1 MDKLVF
7 EKIKSVLEKRVEL
20 CRTNLDKI
28 KSPEDL
34 SNITLLDLHNLR
46 NFCKKEEGIQTRIL
60 QIDLYHIL
68 GMGKLTVVQTN
79 IVLHLIRI
87 YGTYRTDIHRFA
99 SWNGNIDT
107 IPEIPKISS
116 FKLREF
122 DVQLTN
128 GRGGEIVE
136 VEETTLNEIGANSES
151 QNVDEVQEESQIE
164 PVCELEPVGLYNV
177 VKHYVQFNLEDSTNL
192 VDMIVRISPWT
203 NGNTSS
209 ILKKLQNQETYANA
223 LKFTKVNDNIYRM
236 EVRSPNHLKIFKQ
249 LYTNHFTA

>member
-20 CRTNLDKI
+20 CQANLDRI
-28 KSPEDL
+28 KSPDDL
-34 SNITLLDLHNLR
+34 SSMTLLDLQNLR

-79 IVLHLIRI
+79 IVLHLVRI

-151 QNVDEVQEESQIE
+151 QLD
-164 PVCELEPVGLYNV
+164 CELAPVGLYNAT
-177 VKHYVQFNLEDSTNL
+177 KHYVQFNLNDSTNL
-192 VDMIVRISPWT
+192 VDMIVRMSPWT
-203 NGNTSS
+203 GGNTST
-209 ILKKLQNQETYANA
+209 ILKRLQEQETYANS
-223 LKFTKVNDNIYRM
+223 LKFTKVNENIYRM
-236 EVRSPNHLKIFKQ
+236 EIKSSHHLKLFKQ
-249 LYTNHFTA
+249 LYENRLTS

>member
-20 CRTNLDKI
+20 CRANLDRI
-28 KSPEDL
+28 KSPDDL
-34 SNITLLDLHNLR
+34 SRMTLLDLRNLR
-46 NFCKKEEGIQTRIL
+46 SFCKTEEGIQTKIL

-87 YGTYRTDIHRFA
+87 YGTYRTDIHRFS
-99 SWNGNIDT
+99 SWNGNIDS

-136 VEETTLNEIGANSES
+136 VEETTLNEISANSEPQLDS
-151 QNVDEVQEESQIE
+151 
-164 PVCELEPVGLYNV
+164 VCGLTPVGLYNAA
-177 VKHYVQFNLEDSTNL
+177 KHYVQFSLAESTNL

-203 NGNTSS
+203 DGNTSS
-209 ILKKLQNQETYANA
+209 ILKKLQNQETYANS
-223 LKFTKVNDNIYRM
+223 LKFTKVNEDIYRM
-236 EVRSPNHLKIFKQ
+236 EIKSSHHLKLFKQ
-249 LYTNHFTA
+249 LYENHLTS